1 MNKIYFIL
9 PDHIKACRFSDEI
22 IMLDLKIDRYMIIC
36 KEESKIL
43 EFILSIPFYKDL
55 GGRYL
60 HQLTDSPINS
70 TYLNK
75 YITKLK
81 TNHIISESNNSKIHI
96 YDFSRNATGTTSINW
111 FRKVQQNKKSISKK
125 LLIDAY
131 LSLFKTYYV
140 LNILG
145 FYKLILWI
153 RKYSTKNLKTK
164 NNDITLDMLV
174 DALNLASKYYLVK
187 VKCLEWAAALTILG
201 YKYGF
206 QLKLVVGVQNYH
218 FAAHAWAEYK
228 GYVVAD
234 SEDLPKNLSVIL
246 REPI

>member
-9 PDHIKACRFSDEI
+9 PDHIKACRFSDEL

-43 EFILSIPFYKDL
+43 EFILSTPFYKGLDGL
-55 GGRYL
+55 YL
-60 HQLTDSPINS
+60 HHSTDSPVDNE
-70 TYLNK
+70 YLNK
-75 YITKLK
+75 YIVRLK
-81 TNHIISESNNSKIHI
+81 TNYIISENNNSKIHI
-96 YDFSRNATGTTSINW
+96 YDFFRNATGTTSINW
-111 FRKVQQNKKSISKK
+111 FRRIQQNKKFVSKK
-125 LLIDAY
+125 LLIHAY
-131 LSLFKTYYV
+131 LSLFKVCFV
-140 LNILG
+140 LNMLG

-153 RKYSTKNLKTK
+153 RKCSTKNLRIR

-174 DALNLASKYYLVK
+174 DVLNLASKYYFVK

-201 YKYGF
+201 YKHGF
-206 QLKLVVGVQNYH
+206 QLKLVIGVQNYH
-218 FAAHAWAEYK
+218 FAAHAWAEYN
-228 GYVVAD
+228 GCVVAD